1 MLFIYIRHGEPI
13 YEPDDLTELG
23 RLQAEAVA
31 KRLAEIGVDK
41 IYASTS
47 NRAIQTAVPTAKLL
61 GKEITLLDF
70 ANESHP
76 WENLTIKTPF
86 GKKTWLYQAQET
98 IDLFYT
104 KEIADLGFDWYL
116 HPKIYK
122 ASFPKEMKRIQTES
136 NAFFASLGYQALG
149 NGKYRVIR
157 DNDDHVALFAHQ
169 GFGFAFLSLLL
180 NIPYPYFCTRFE
192 IGHAE
197 ITLIEFK
204 NVAGFCYPKVR
215 SLSDGSHLR

>member
-1 MLFIYIRHGEPI
+1 MLLSILGTEPI

-122 ASFPKEMKRIQTES
+122 ASFPEEMKRIQTEN

-149 NGKYRVIR
+149 NGKYRVIGTMTIMWPCLPIR
-157 DNDDHVALFAHQ
+157 VLL
-169 GFGFAFLSLLL
+169 LSLLL

-204 NVAGFCYPKVR
+204 NVADSGIPK
-215 SLSDGSHLR
+215 SDRFPTAVIADCFEP